1 MAAMRLVAVVVA
13 AVAAIVPVS
22 SQSDTPDFEIQK
34 VVDGVYAAIR
44 RKPPGLMFDA
54 NSIFIVND
62 ADVIVVDTNITPTS
76 AKATIAALKKLTP
89 KPVRTIINTHWH
101 DDHMMGNAAYREAFP
116 GVEIIGHAR
125 SADAAATTGAA
136 NRKGTLERGPILVKQ
151 LRLSLEQA
159 KNFDGQALNDEE
171 RASYRGDITAAERYF
186 VEAAAATVVAPTVT
200 VTDRMTLKR
209 GKRTIEILH
218 LGAGHTPEDL
228 VVHLPQDRLVIT
240 GDLLA
245 LPVPLIGS
253 TSRPLEFGATLE
265 KLVALKPAILIPG
278 HGPVVRTL
286 DHVQLEIRLLTSL
299 VEQVKAAVSRGAP
312 IAEVR
317 KSVNLSEFEAAF
329 CGTSRLLRSVFQNYV
344 NGSGIAAAYRDLTK
358 KQ

>member
-1 MAAMRLVAVVVA
+1 MRVVATVLGVLASVAV
-13 AVAAIVPVS
+13 IS
-22 SQSDTPDFEIQK
+22 SQPDTSADFVVEK

-54 NSIFIVND
+54 NSVFIVND
-62 ADVIVVDTNITPTS
+62 ADVIVVDTNITPSS

-101 DDHMMGNAAYREAFP
+101 DDHTMGNATYREAFP
-116 GVEIIGHAR
+116 GVEIIGHTR
-125 SADAAATTGAA
+125 SAEAAATTGAA

-151 LRLSLEQA
+151 LQLSLEQA

-171 RASYRGDITAAERYF
+171 RASYRGDIAAAQRYF
-186 VEAAAATVVAPTVT
+186 AEAPGATVVPPTVT

-253 TSRPLEFGATLE
+253 TSRPLEFGATLQ
-265 KLVALKPAILIPG
+265 KLAALKPAILIPG

-286 DHVQLEIRLLTSL
+286 DHVQLEIRMLASL
-299 VEQVKAAVSRGAP
+299 VDQVKAAVSRGAS

-317 KSVNLSEFEAAF
+317 KSVNLSEFETAF

-358 KQ
+358 K

>member
-1 MAAMRLVAVVVA
+1 MRVVAIVLAVLASVAVV
-13 AVAAIVPVS
+13 S
-22 SQSDTPDFEIQK
+22 SQPDTSSDFAIEK

-62 ADVIVVDTNITPTS
+62 ADVIVVDTNITPSS

-159 KNFDGQALNDEE
+159 KNFDGQAINDEE
-171 RASYRGDITAAERYF
+171 RASYRADVAAAERYF
-186 VEAAAATVVAPTVT
+186 AEAPGASVVPPTVT

-253 TSRPLEFGATLE
+253 TSRPLEFGATLQ

-286 DHVQLEIRLLTSL
+286 DHVQLEIRLLASL

-317 KSVNLSEFEAAF
+317 KSVNLSEFETAF

-358 KQ
+358 K

>member
-1 MAAMRLVAVVVA
+1 MR
-13 AVAAIVPVS
+13 AVATVLAVIASIAVVS
-22 SQSDTPDFEIQK
+22 SQPDTSADFVVEK

-54 NSIFIVND
+54 NSVFIVND
-62 ADVIVVDTNITPTS
+62 ADVIVVDTNITPSS

-101 DDHMMGNAAYREAFP
+101 DDHMMGNASYREAFP

-125 SADAAATTGAA
+125 SAEATATTGAA

-151 LRLSLEQA
+151 LQLSLEQA

-171 RASYRGDITAAERYF
+171 RASYRGDIAAAQRYF
-186 VEAAAATVVAPTVT
+186 AEAPTAPVVPPTMT

-228 VVHLPQDRLVIT
+228 VVHLPQERLMIT

-253 TSRPLEFGATLE
+253 TSRPLEFGATLQ
-265 KLVALKPAILIPG
+265 KLAALKPAILIPG

-286 DHVQLEIRLLTSL
+286 DHVQLEIRMLASL
-299 VEQVKAAVSRGAP
+299 VDQVKAAVSRGAP

-317 KSVNLSEFEAAF
+317 KSVNLSEFETAF

-344 NGSGIAAAYRDLTK
+344 NGSGIAAAHRDLTK
-358 KQ
+358 K

>member
-1 MAAMRLVAVVVA
+1 MAAMRVLSIALA
-13 AVAAIVPVS
+13 AAATLAFASP
-22 SQSDTPDFEIQK
+22 QSDTPDFELQK

-54 NSIFIVND
+54 NTIFIVND
-62 ADVIVVDTNITPTS
+62 ADVIVVDTNMTPTA
-76 AKATIAALKKLTP
+76 AKATLAALKQLTP
-89 KPVRTIINTHWH
+89 KPVRTVINTHWH
-101 DDHMMGNAAYREAFP
+101 DDHTIGNQTYRDAFP
-116 GVEIIGHAR
+116 GVEFIGHAR
-125 SADAAATTGAA
+125 SADAMATTAAA
-136 NRKGTLERGPILVKQ
+136 NRKGLLERGPILVRQ

-159 KNFDGQALNDEE
+159 KNFDGLALNDEE
-171 RASYRGDITAAERYF
+171 RASYRADITAAERYF
-186 VEAAAATVVAPTVT
+186 AEVPAATVVPPTVT
-200 VTDRMTLKR
+200 VTDRLTLKR

-228 VVHLPQDRLVIT
+228 VVHLPQNRLVIT

-286 DHVQLEIRLLTSL
+286 DHVQLEIRMLASL
-299 VEQVKAAVSRGAP
+299 VGQVKDAVARGAA
-312 IAEVR
+312 IADIR
-317 KSVNLSEFEAAF
+317 KSVNLSEFETAF
-329 CGTSRLLRSVFQNYV
+329 CGTSRLLRSIFQNYV
-344 NGSGIAAAYRDLTK
+344 NGSGIPAAYRDLTK
-358 KQ
+358 K

>member
-1 MAAMRLVAVVVA
+1 MRLVATVLAVLASVA
-13 AVAAIVPVS
+13 VVS
-22 SQSDTPDFEIQK
+22 SQPDTSADFVVEK

-54 NSIFIVND
+54 NSVFIVND
-62 ADVIVVDTNITPTS
+62 ADVIVVDTNITPSS

-125 SADAAATTGAA
+125 SAEAAATTGAA

-151 LRLSLEQA
+151 LQLSLEQA

-171 RASYRGDITAAERYF
+171 RASYRGDIAAAQRYF
-186 VEAAAATVVAPTVT
+186 AEAPTSVVVPPTVT

-228 VVHLPQDRLVIT
+228 VVHLPQERLVIT

-253 TSRPLEFGATLE
+253 TSRPLEFGATLQ
-265 KLVALKPAILIPG
+265 KLAALKPAILIPG

-286 DHVQLEIRLLTSL
+286 DHVQLEIRLLASL
-299 VEQVKAAVSRGAP
+299 VDQVKAAVSRGAP

-317 KSVNLSEFEAAF
+317 KSVNLSEFETAF

-358 KQ
+358 K

>member
-1 MAAMRLVAVVVA
+1 MRLVSVLVA
-13 AVAAIVPVS
+13 ATAALAFAQP
-22 SQSDTPDFEIQK
+22 QSTTADFEVQK
-34 VVDGVYAAIR
+34 VADGVYAAIR

-54 NSIFIVND
+54 NSVFIVND
-62 ADVIVVDTNITPTS
+62 TDVIVVDTNITPSS
-76 AKATIAALKKLTP
+76 AKTTIAALRQLTP
-89 KPVRTIINTHWH
+89 KPVRTIVNTHWH
-101 DDHMMGNAAYREAFP
+101 DDHIMGNATYRAAFP

-125 SADAAATTGAA
+125 SADAMATTGAA
-136 NRKGTLERGPILVKQ
+136 NRKGTLERGPMLVTQ

-159 KNFDGQALNDEE
+159 KNFDGLAINDEE
-171 RASYRGDITAAERYF
+171 RASYRGDIDAAERYF
-186 VEAAAATVVAPTVT
+186 AEAPGSTVVAPTVT
-200 VTDRMTLKR
+200 VTDRLTLKR

-218 LGAGHTPEDL
+218 LGAGHTAEDL
-228 VVHLPQDRLVIT
+228 VVHLPQERVLIA

-265 KLVALKPAILIPG
+265 KVVALKPAIIIPG

-286 DHVQLEIRLLTSL
+286 DHVQLEIRMLASL
-299 VEQVKAAVSRGAP
+299 VGQVKAAVGRGAT
-312 IAEVR
+312 IAETR
-317 KSVNLSEFEAAF
+317 KAVNLSEFETAF

-358 KQ
+358 KE